1 MKKIGNI
8 EQLKKWMINRSTD
21 SIRCRIYGVQAY
33 GISKHEY
40 NVIVEFAKQGGRYYF
55 IDRDGNRFLASRYE
69 DAERVAGEIIENVQA
84 AFNVAID
91 LTREF
96 MTTGKVN
103 VDSELIDLFLELCDV
118 SGLEYE
124 SRKFHV
130 TDDGDSYTTYTLKG
144 DTIKAP
150 EQTAQTSGE
159 QFDGEQIDE
168 TAADEQGNE
177 NDEQDNENSEQDN
190 ENGETAAACEPSK
203 LAGILA
209 KVKSSARKVCEKVA
223 LIMALAVVMVV
234 TFATLFSLIYILP
247 DLLDLFGIECGSWAA
262 VALSLLLFCTV
273 IIDAC
278 VFVELNTM
286 AAIDYF
292 FPSLFGSAQKPGFTK
307 PFPFWYRLVRESL

>member
-1 MKKIGNI
+1 MKKISNI

-130 TDDGDSYTTYTLKG
+130 TDDGDCYTTYILKG

-159 QFDGEQIDE
+159 QIDE
-168 TAADEQGNE
+168 TAADEQDGENAEQGNE
-177 NDEQDNENSEQDN
+177 NNEQDN

-223 LIMALAVVMVV
+223 LIMALAFVMVV
-234 TFATLFSLIYILP
+234 TFTALFGLIYFIP
-247 DLLDLFGIECGSWAA
+247 DLLDLFGVECGSWAA
-262 VALSLLLFCTV
+262 VALSLLLFFTV
-273 IIDAC
+273 IIDSC
-278 VFVELNTM
+278 VFIELNTM

>member
-1 MKKIGNI
+1 MRKNNNI
-8 EQLKKWMINRSTD
+8 EQLKKWMINRSTE

-40 NVIVEFAKQGGRYYF
+40 NVIVEYAKQGGRYYF

-130 TDDGDSYTTYTLKG
+130 TDDGDSYTTYILKG

-168 TAADEQGNE
+168 TAADEQDSEDG
-177 NDEQDNENSEQDN
+177 EQQPDSEIK
-190 ENGETAAACEPSK
+190 C
-203 LAGILA
+203 I
-209 KVKSSARKVCEKVA
+209 
-223 LIMALAVVMVV
+223 
-234 TFATLFSLIYILP
+234 TL
-247 DLLDLFGIECGSWAA
+247 
-262 VALSLLLFCTV
+262 
-273 IIDAC
+273 
-278 VFVELNTM
+278 
-286 AAIDYF
+286 
-292 FPSLFGSAQKPGFTK
+292 
-307 PFPFWYRLVRESL
+307 